1 MAIICMARQVAA
13 KGDEISAEVAK
24 LLNYKFITRK
34 DMEAR
39 IVELGFPKEK
49 LHKYDEV
56 KPGFFASLA
65 KDRDEYLD
73 YLQTAMLEAAADGNC
88 VLIGRGSPFV
98 MSELPNALS
107 FRFVADLSTRLS
119 RLEKEFNFTEKQAK
133 QRIDESD
140 SNRRGFH
147 KSFFNVD
154 AEDPANYHMVINS
167 GRLDIKAAAAL
178 IVSIV
183 EANVTPDLEA
193 EGKKKVAEML
203 LAQKL
208 VNFLVFD
215 HKINVNFLRAL
226 VIDKKIVLQ
235 GIADSSAIVEKA
247 LVLAQK
253 TYPDYKIESAISVV
267 QDFKTYK

>member
-1 MAIICMARQVAA
+1 MAVICMARQVAA
-13 KGDEISAEVAK
+13 MGDEISAEAAK

-34 DMEAR
+34 DIEAR
-39 IVELGFPKEK
+39 IVALGFPKEK

-73 YLQTAMLEAAADGNC
+73 YLQTAILEAAAEGNC
-88 VLIGRGSPFV
+88 VLIGRGSSFV
-98 MSELPNALS
+98 LGDLPNMIS
-107 FRFVADLSTRLS
+107 FRFVADIKTRLE
-119 RLEKEFNFTEKQAK
+119 RLQKEFNFTEKQAQ
-133 QRIDESD
+133 QRVDESD
-140 SNRRGFH
+140 NNRRGFH

-154 AEDPANYHMVINS
+154 AEDPAHYHLVVNS
-167 GRLDIKAAAAL
+167 GKLDVKAAAAL

-183 EANVTPDLEA
+183 EANVSQELEDA
-193 EGKKKVAEML
+193 GRKKVGEML

-208 VNFLVFD
+208 VNSLVFE

-235 GIADSSAIVEKA
+235 GIADSSAVVEKA
-247 LVLAQK
+247 VVLAQK
-253 TYPDYKIESAISVV
+253 AYPDYKVESAISVV

>member
-1 MAIICMARQVAA
+1 MAIVCMARQVAA

-34 DMEAR
+34 DIEAK
-39 IVELGFPKEK
+39 IVELGFPQEK

-73 YLQTAMLEAAADGNC
+73 YLQTAILESASDGNV
-88 VLIGRGSPFV
+88 VLIGRGASYV
-98 MSELPNALS
+98 LSELPNMLS
-107 FRFVADLSTRLS
+107 FRFVADHQTRLE
-119 RLEKEFNFTEKQAK
+119 RLEKEFNFTEKQAQ

-140 SNRRGFH
+140 NNRRGFH
-147 KSFFNVD
+147 KSFFNAD
-154 AEDPANYHMVINS
+154 AEDPAHYHLVVNS
-167 GRLDIKAAAAL
+167 GKLDIKSAAAL

-183 EANVTPDLEA
+183 EANVTPDLE
-193 EGKKKVAEML
+193 EQGKKKVAEML

-208 VNFLVFD
+208 VNSLVFE
-215 HKINVNFLRAL
+215 HNITVNFLRAL

-247 LVLAQK
+247 VVLAQK
-253 TYPDYKIESAISVV
+253 AYPDYKVESAISVV

>member
-13 KGDEISAEVAK
+13 MGDEISAEVAK
-24 LLNYKFITRK
+24 LLGYKFITRK
-34 DMEAR
+34 DIEAR
-39 IVELGFPKEK
+39 IVSLGFPKEK

-73 YLQTAMLEAAADGNC
+73 YLQTAILEAASDGNC
-88 VLIGRGSPFV
+88 VLIGRGSSFV
-98 MSELPNALS
+98 LNDLPNMIS
-107 FRFVADLSTRLS
+107 FRFVADHGIRLE
-119 RLEKEFNFTEKQAK
+119 RLEKEFNFTEKQAQ

-140 SNRRGFH
+140 ANRKGFH
-147 KSFFNVD
+147 KSFFNAD
-154 AEDPANYHMVINS
+154 AEDPANYHLVINS
-167 GRLDIKAAAAL
+167 GKMDIKSAAAL

-183 EANVTPDLEA
+183 EANVTPDLEEA
-193 EGKKKVAEML
+193 GRKKVGEML

-208 VNFLVFD
+208 VNSLVFE
-215 HKINVNFLRAL
+215 HKININFLRAL

-235 GIADSSAIVEKA
+235 GIADSSAVVEKA

-253 TYPDYKIESAISVV
+253 AYPDYKIESAVSVV

>member
-1 MAIICMARQVAA
+1 MAVICMARQVAA
-13 KGDEISAEVAK
+13 MGDEISAEVAR

-34 DMEAR
+34 EIESQ
-39 IVELGFPKEK
+39 IVWLGFPKEK

-73 YLQTAMLEAAADGNC
+73 YLQTALLEAANEGNC
-88 VLIGRGSPFV
+88 VLIGRGSSFV
-98 MSELPNALS
+98 LRELPNMLS
-107 FRFVADLSTRLS
+107 FRFVADHATRLE
-119 RLEKEFNFTEKQAK
+119 RLQKEFNFTEKQAR

-154 AEDPANYHMVINS
+154 SEDPSNYHLVLNS
-167 GRLDIKAAAAL
+167 GKLDVNAAASL

-183 EANVTPDLEA
+183 QSDVSGQMEEDGA
-193 EGKKKVAEML
+193 KKISEML

-208 VNFLVFD
+208 VNFLVFE
-215 HKINVNFLRAL
+215 HSINVNFLRAI
-226 VIDKKIVLQ
+226 VIGEKIVLQ
-235 GIADSSAIVEKA
+235 GIADSRAVVENA

-253 TYPDYKIESAISVV
+253 AYPDYKVESAISVV

>member
-1 MAIICMARQVAA
+1 MAVICMARQVAA
-13 KGDEISAEVAK
+13 MGDEISAEVAR

-34 DMEAR
+34 DIEAQ
-39 IVELGFPKEK
+39 IVWHGFPKEK
-49 LHKYDEV
+49 LRKYDEV

-73 YLQTAMLEAAADGNC
+73 YLQTALLEAANEGDC
-88 VLIGRGSPFV
+88 VLIGRGSAFV
-98 MSELPNALS
+98 LDELPNMLS
-107 FRFVADLSTRLS
+107 FRFVADHATRLE
-119 RLEKEFNFTEKQAK
+119 RLEKEFNFTEKQAQ

-140 SNRRGFH
+140 NNRRGFH

-154 AEDPANYHMVINS
+154 AEDPSNYHLVVNS
-167 GRLDIKAAAAL
+167 GKLDIKAAAAL

-183 EANVTPDLEA
+183 EADITKEREEA
-193 EGKKKVAEML
+193 GRKKAAEML

-208 VNFLVFD
+208 VNFLVFE
-215 HKINVNFLRAL
+215 HKISVNFLRAI
-226 VIDKKIVLQ
+226 VIEKKIVLQ

-247 LVLAQK
+247 VTLAQK
-253 TYPDYKIESAISVV
+253 AYPDYKVESAISVV

>member
-1 MAIICMARQVAA
+1 MAIVCMARQVAA

-34 DMEAR
+34 DIEAK

-73 YLQTAMLEAAADGNC
+73 YLQTAILESASDGNV
-88 VLIGRGSPFV
+88 VLIGRGASYV
-98 MSELPNALS
+98 LSDLPNMLS
-107 FRFVADLSTRLS
+107 FRFVADHQTRLE
-119 RLEKEFNFTEKQAK
+119 RLEEEFSFTEKQA
-133 QRIDESD
+133 QARIDESD
-140 SNRRGFH
+140 NNRRGFH
-147 KSFFNVD
+147 KSFFNAD
-154 AEDPANYHMVINS
+154 GEDPAHYHLVVNS
-167 GRLDIKAAAAL
+167 GKLDIKSAAAL

-183 EANVTPDLEA
+183 EANVTPDLE
-193 EGKKKVAEML
+193 EQGKKKVAEML

-208 VNFLVFD
+208 VNFLVFE
-215 HKINVNFLRAL
+215 HNITVNFLRAL

-247 LVLAQK
+247 VVLAQK
-253 TYPDYKIESAISVV
+253 AYPDYKVESAISVV